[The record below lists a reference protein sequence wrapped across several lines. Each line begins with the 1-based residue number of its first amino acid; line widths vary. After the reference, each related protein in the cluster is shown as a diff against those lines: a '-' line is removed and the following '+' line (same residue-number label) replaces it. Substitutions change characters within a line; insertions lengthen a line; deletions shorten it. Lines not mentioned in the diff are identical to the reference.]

1 MILDIHTHHQNRE
14 KAIINAS
21 FCDFKP
27 MQGLYYS
34 LGLHPWDID
43 KKEPEAA
50 IKAIETFASNSE
62 QVLAIG
68 ECGVDSMISIPI
80 KTQIEIFKRHIELS
94 ENLKKPLIIHCVR
107 CSSEIIRLHKIYSP
121 QQAWVIHGFRSNSN
135 VLSNYLSETGIYIS
149 IGDKFNEEA
158 VKIIPNDRLML
169 ETDESTLSIEE
180 IAERVAKVRSQSIQD
195 VLNHIAQNNKTA
207 LFLE

>member
-1 MILDIHTHHQNRE
+1 
-14 KAIINAS
+14 
-21 FCDFKP
+21 
-27 MQGLYYS
+27 
-34 LGLHPWDID
+34 
-43 KKEPEAA
+43 
-50 IKAIETFASNSE
+50 
-62 QVLAIG
+62 
-68 ECGVDSMISIPI
+68 
-80 KTQIEIFKRHIELS
+80 
-94 ENLKKPLIIHCVR
+94 VR

-180 IAERVAKVRSQSIQD
+180 IAERVAKVRSQSIQE